1 MPRTLKTVPEAPN
14 ANREETVADQTP
26 LTRPTAKSIASYV
39 TKNIAKSPAME
50 MSHEGPAEIV
60 REAEYNGHKIVVKTT
75 YRIEVDGTPV
85 TGHMGVSNDGQVH
98 YHAVPNMSFASAI
111 DLVKMLIDTYPMDF
125 PATSG
130 GNKGSGDPKGD
141 MGGMDHM
148 NMPKM
153 KKTAAKSA
161 GSRG

>member
-1 MPRTLKTVPEAPN
+1 MP
-14 ANREETVADQTP
+14 DQIS

-39 TKNIAKSPAME
+39 AKNIAKSPMMDMA
-50 MSHEGPAEIV
+50 HHGPAEIV

-111 DLVKMLIDTYPMDF
+111 DLVKMLIDTYPADF

-130 GNKGSGDPKGD
+130 GKKGKKGRGEPQGG
-141 MGGMDHM
+141 MGGMDHPQ
-148 NMPKM
+148 MPKM
-153 KKTAAKSA
+153 KKSAAKSA
-161 GSRG
+161 ASQG

>member
-1 MPRTLKTVPEAPN
+1 M
-14 ANREETVADQTP
+14 ANETP

-39 TKNIAKSPAME
+39 AKNIAKSPMME
-50 MSHEGPAEIV
+50 MSHHGPAEIV

-111 DLVKMLIDTYPMDF
+111 DLVKVLIDTYPEDF
-125 PATSG
+125 PAKSG
-130 GNKGSGDPKGD
+130 GKKGRGDPQGD
-141 MGGMDHM
+141 MGGMD
-148 NMPKM
+148 MPKM
-153 KKTAAKSA
+153 KKQAAKSA
-161 GSRG
+161 GNQG